1 MLRRK
6 KAVEMNPEP
15 IQEAHEDKI
24 LDVTASMTGTLAFKD
39 PVNLR
44 INGSFEGALDTK
56 GTLTIGENA
65 VIKANIIGEIIVV
78 AGRVSGDITA
88 TKSLEIVPPALV
100 LGNITTPIIGIKSGA
115 ILEGRLRMTSGLR
128 KESKPAVEE
137 SSASK
142 ELSLEEVAIYLE
154 VEPNV
159 VEDWAKKG
167 RMPSRRLQDKWVF
180 DKAQVDKWVADE
192 RVKV

>member
-128 KESKPAVEE
+128 KESKAAVEE

-142 ELSLEEVAIYLE
+142 EFSLEEVAIYLE

-159 VEDWAKKG
+159 VEEWAKKG